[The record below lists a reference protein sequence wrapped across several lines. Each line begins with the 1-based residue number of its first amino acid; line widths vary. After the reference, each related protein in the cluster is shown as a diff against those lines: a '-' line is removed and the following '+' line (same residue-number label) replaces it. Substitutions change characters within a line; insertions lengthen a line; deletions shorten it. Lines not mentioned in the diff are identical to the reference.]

1 MKGKRAQAAMEFL
14 MTYGWAILI
23 ILVAI
28 AALAYF
34 GVLNPTR
41 YVADRCVLP
50 VPMTCGDFYVD
61 IGQVQFRLTNGDSS
75 TITVTRVELPQ
86 FGAGCIFNP
95 PAPLAIA
102 SGATELITVPCVQ
115 TATAD
120 KKKSELKVSY
130 SVGSPALNKIVTGE
144 IYSRVN

>member
-41 YVADRCVLP
+41 YVANRCVLP
-50 VPMTCGDFYVD
+50 VPMACDDFVVNTQG
-61 IGQVQFRLTNGDSS
+61 IQVRITNGEAKRINVTALNATGFGDKCKNDSVGIEMDPGES
-75 TITVTRVELPQ
+75 ALFTLNCGLDPTNEKLKHPLVVTYTVGV
-86 FGAGCIFNP
+86 P
-95 PAPLAIA
+95 PL
-102 SGATELITVPCVQ
+102 V
-115 TATAD
+115 
-120 KKKSELKVSY
+120 KKSV
-130 SVGSPALNKIVTGE
+130 GE
-144 IYSRVN
+144 IYSSVSE